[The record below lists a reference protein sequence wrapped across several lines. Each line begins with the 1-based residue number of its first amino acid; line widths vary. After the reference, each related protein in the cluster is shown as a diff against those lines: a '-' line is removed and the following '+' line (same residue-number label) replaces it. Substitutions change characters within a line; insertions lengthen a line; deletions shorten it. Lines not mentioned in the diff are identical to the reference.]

1 MLQSG
6 MKFNNYKILCEHMS
20 WKVYKSGSNSY
31 KAQMKKLDSLCKWHK
46 EKRVFVI
53 DEVYSKPL
61 LIQDNR
67 RKKAIYIDYIRKTF
81 LFSLYENTKNGVNN
95 EFISMT
101 TIIKQI
107 GVFEEEFFN
116 VYTKEQYIKMSSDLE
131 VNNFILRG
139 FKVEAF
145 REVKRI
151 VERALASLKRQNVI
165 EYEEGK
171 VIVTNDGECRFANQ
185 EELQII
191 KSLELEQLE
200 SMGCKNMASVKFRGL
215 DRQFNEGLKLK
226 FLDKGLGYIEYTFY
240 GYKILSYDY
249 EEAQL
254 IDEVEFIQNG
264 CILRNLL
271 KVRLN
276 EFAKGNHERK
286 VKKECR
292 NTVFGEPLLEN
303 NPDAACD
310 YLASF
315 ERLIEYFIV

>member
-1 MLQSG
+1 
-6 MKFNNYKILCEHMS
+6 
-20 WKVYKSGSNSY
+20 
-31 KAQMKKLDSLCKWHK
+31 
-46 EKRVFVI
+46 
-53 DEVYSKPL
+53 
-61 LIQDNR
+61 
-67 RKKAIYIDYIRKTF
+67 
-81 LFSLYENTKNGVNN
+81 
-95 EFISMT
+95 
-101 TIIKQI
+101 
-107 GVFEEEFFN
+107 
-116 VYTKEQYIKMSSDLE
+116 MSSDLE

-151 VERALASLKRQNVI
+151 VERALTSLKRQNVI
-165 EYEEGK
+165 EYEKGRI
-171 VIVTNDGECRFANQ
+171 IVTNDGECRFADY

-191 KSLELEQLE
+191 KLLELEQLKL
-200 SMGCKNMASVKFRGL
+200 MGCKNMASVKFRGL
-215 DRQFNEGLKLK
+215 DRQFNEGLKIKLS
-226 FLDKGLGYIEYTFY
+226 DSGLGYINYTFY

-249 EEAQL
+249 EEAEL
-254 IDEVEFIQNG
+254 IDEVEFIQNA